1 MGSIAFTSTNNT
13 PQKKRKFEK
22 PKLFKMG
29 NLLSQDA
36 NEPTLTKAEAK
47 KKQRLKR
54 RPRLRLNKPRLKQ
67 RPQKRQQ
74 QRPNSKLKKRPRLKP
89 NRQLKP
95 KQRPNLRLNR
105 QLKPQQRPRLRL
117 NWQQQRLKPRP

>member
-47 KKQRLKR
+47 EKQRLKR

-74 QRPNSKLKKRPRLKP
+74 QRPNS
-89 NRQLKP
+89 
-95 KQRPNLRLNR
+95 RLNR

-117 NWQQQRLKPRP
+117 NWQQQRLKQRP